1 MNILVTF
8 DNNYLEHAL
17 NMLLSLKRY
26 NDNLTI
32 HIIYDDLSI
41 ESINKLKEF
50 FEKNNI
56 GNLKLYY
63 QQSDK
68 DVSVI
73 ETDYITKS
81 CYLRL
86 YAPYI
91 IEGVDRILYLDPD
104 IICQGTLEGLYNM
117 DLDSK
122 PIAACE
128 NMLREEVKYL
138 RELMLEHILMPQDAI
153 YVNSGVLLIDINKY
167 KESLTIEQL
176 NNFLRD
182 KSQFLDYHD
191 QDALNF
197 LFYKKIKFIDNTYN
211 YQINAVDS
219 GKEDLDKIIIHYS
232 ESTKPWK
239 KDYPWPNKAIPYDKF
254 LKYKEDYLK

>member
-1 MNILVTF
+1 
-8 DNNYLEHAL
+8 
-17 NMLLSLKRY
+17 
-26 NDNLTI
+26 
-32 HIIYDDLSI
+32 
-41 ESINKLKEF
+41 
-50 FEKNNI
+50 
-56 GNLKLYY
+56 
-63 QQSDK
+63 
-68 DVSVI
+68 
-73 ETDYITKS
+73 
-81 CYLRL
+81 
-86 YAPYI
+86 
-91 IEGVDRILYLDPD
+91 
-104 IICQGTLEGLYNM
+104 M

-138 RELMLEHILMPQDAI
+138 RELMLEHILMPKDAI
-153 YVNSGVLLIDINKY
+153 YVNSGVLLIDIDKY
-167 KESLTIEQL
+167 KESLTIDQL

-197 LFYKKIKFIDNTYN
+197 LFYKKIKFINNTYN

-239 KDYPWPNKAIPYDKF
+239 KDYPWPNKAIPYYEF
-254 LKYKEDYLK
+254 LKYKREN